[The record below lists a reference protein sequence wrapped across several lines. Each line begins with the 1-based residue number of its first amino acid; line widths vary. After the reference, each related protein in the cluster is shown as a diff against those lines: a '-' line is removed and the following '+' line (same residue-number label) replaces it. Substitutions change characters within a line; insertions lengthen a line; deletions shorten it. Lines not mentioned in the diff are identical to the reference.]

1 MPDEQKT
8 LWQTIKPD
16 VAKSL
21 IGAMFITFLSTSFA
35 WFTWYRDKSVNRLEQ
50 NIRRI
55 EETQSEA
62 LLITHERWYRAWR
75 LWHELD
81 QLKKPHA
88 AGETSYKSAMQS
100 YDTVAANWNIKERDI
115 IAKLQSYI
123 DQTGLAPI
131 TLESISRIDCKR
143 LFTPFFSDSSGSL
156 IAELD
161 STSVSTWHVAM
172 SHCFERFDDEIEKAK
187 KFVSENSKL
196 SDPAAFAASLNSA
209 YDILDYIFKNEDR
222 YRLNLYEQAF
232 AAKRSEADQL
242 FYTYLRPVRKP
253 SDPPKKATGD
263 TREAR

>member
-1 MPDEQKT
+1 MADEQKS

-35 WFTWYRDKSVNRLEQ
+35 WFTWYRDKQVNRLEQ

-81 QLKKPHA
+81 QLNRPHP
-88 AGETSYKSAMQS
+88 GNETSWKSAVQS
-100 YDTVAANWNIKERDI
+100 YDTAAANWNIKERDI
-115 IAKLQSYI
+115 IARLQSYI

-131 TLESISRIDCKR
+131 TLDSISKIDCKK
-143 LFTPFFSDSSGSL
+143 LSSPFFVDEAGGQ
-156 IAELD
+156 IADLAPT
-161 STSVSTWHVAM
+161 STSTWHVAM

-187 KFVSENSKL
+187 MYIAEKGKI
-196 SDPAAFAASLNSA
+196 SDPAHYSASLTSA
-209 YDILDYIFKNEDR
+209 YQILDVIFKNEDT

-232 AAKRSEADQL
+232 AAKRLEADQL
-242 FYTYLRPVRKP
+242 FYTYARPA
-253 SDPPKKATGD
+253 KKTGD
-263 TREAR
+263 ANKAKP